1 MADSDV
7 KKTAVPVA
15 LKIGRRDRRFLK
27 ELFEMARDGVS
38 EELRTHERR
47 VSNPV
52 RLRRELA
59 AYDRLLQGL
68 DRRQLDPHPDLIAVL
83 GELAEVV
90 DESNDYRRVV
100 AEHDALHG
108 LIASLTRP
116 RDTCSRRSAPCAAIR
131 CRDDG
136 PASHR

>member
-7 KKTAVPVA
+7 TKAAVPVA
-15 LKIGRRDRRFLK
+15 LKIGCRDRKFLK
-27 ELFEMARDGVS
+27 EMFEMARDGAS
-38 EELRTHERR
+38 EELRTHGRQ
-47 VSNPV
+47 VSSPV

-59 AYDRLLQGL
+59 AYELLLEGL
-68 DRRQLDPHPDLIAVL
+68 DRRQLDPHPGLIAVL

-108 LIASLTRP
+108 LIASLIRP

-131 CRDDG
+131 CRGDD

>member
-1 MADSDV
+1 MADGDV
-7 KKTAVPVA
+7 TKAAVPVA
-15 LKIGRRDRRFLK
+15 LEIGRRDRKFLK

-38 EELRTHERR
+38 EELRTHGRR
-47 VSNPV
+47 VSSPV

-59 AYDRLLQGL
+59 AYERILEGL
-68 DRRQLDPHPDLIAVL
+68 DRLQLDSHPDLVTVL

-108 LIASLTRP
+108 LIASLTQP
-116 RDTCSRRSAPCAAIR
+116 RDICSRRSAPCAAIR
-131 CRDDG
+131 CRGDS
-136 PASHR
+136 PTPRR